1 MWVQTTTGQMVNIA
15 EARVVTMEASFD
27 HGEREAMQIVA
38 RYGNGET
45 IILALCLDDSR
56 TLVDTQA
63 KAMYKAVVESLRDGE
78 HFCDLSE

>member
-15 EARVVTMEASFD
+15 EARLLTMEASFD

-45 IILALCLDDSR
+45 IVLALALDESR
-56 TLVDTQA
+56 ELVESQI
-63 KAMYKAVVESLRDGE
+63 KAMYKALVESLRDGE